1 MKERV
6 RELARHHGARRV
18 LLIGSVARG
27 EERDDSDIDFLVEL
41 ERGRSLIDVIGL
53 ENDLS
58 DLFGRKVE
66 VVPKQ
71 SAKPRVLAGSRKDAV
86 DLSAVARG
94 PAAAVR
100 RKLTARGI
108 RGADVVAAVR
118 WARKR
123 QGRSRTP

>member
-6 RELARHHGARRV
+6 HELARHHGARRV

-66 VVPKQ
+66 VVPKR
-71 SAKPRVLAGSRKDAV
+71 SAKPRVLADSRKDAV
-86 DLSAVARG
+86 DLGAVEG
-94 PAAAVR
+94 TAAAVR
-100 RKLTARGI
+100 RKLAARGI
-108 RGADVVAAVR
+108 RSADVVAAVR

-123 QGRSRTP
+123 QGRFRTP